1 MAIPTLEALK
11 AWEMTDNGYVLR
23 IGEAEIWLEELLYDQ
38 QWYLAVYKD
47 LNLVAPKV
55 VVKLGKK

>member
-1 MAIPTLEALK
+1 MIPTLEALQT
-11 AWEMTDNGYVLR
+11 WELTDNGYVLR
-23 IGEAEIWLEELLYDQ
+23 IGEVEIWLEQLLFDE

-47 LNLVAPKV
+47 LSLVAPKV